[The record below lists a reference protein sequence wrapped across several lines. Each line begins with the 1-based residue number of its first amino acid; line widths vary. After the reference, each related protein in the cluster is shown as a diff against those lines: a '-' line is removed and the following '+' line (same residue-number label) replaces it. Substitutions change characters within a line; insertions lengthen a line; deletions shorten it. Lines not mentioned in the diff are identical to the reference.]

1 MVTDEQVKLL
11 RQRRMKGRSQ
21 ESAAAMAGMS
31 VRTARDWEEGL
42 LPSAAKKPR
51 QWRTRKDPFAD
62 VWESDVVPLL
72 KQDKK
77 GKLQAKT
84 ILKELRR
91 RYPEEYEK
99 GQLRTLQRRV
109 CDWRALHGPDKD
121 VIFPQEH
128 PPGREGAFD
137 FTHCKELGV
146 TICGVALVH
155 LLFVFR
161 LSFSGW
167 TWVELAFG
175 ETFEAV
181 SSGVQ
186 GALWDLGGVT
196 DIVRHDNL
204 SAATH
209 ELRKGGGRSL
219 NKRFK
224 DVLDHYDARS
234 TRIRPGQ
241 SHENGV
247 VEKGNDL
254 VKTALEQA
262 LILRGHR
269 DFATLETYMAFVR
282 KVVNDELNADVVQA
296 LAVERAHLKPLPS
309 AAVPSYTLHEPT
321 VRSWSTIRVGG
332 RAYSVPS
339 RLIGHKL
346 EVRQHPDVLEVFY
359 KTRLVETMPRL
370 RGAAEVRIDYR
381 HIIASLVR
389 KSGAFARYRFREELF
404 PSLTFRLAYDALKR
418 WRGER
423 ADIEYVRVLHLAATT
438 MESLVETALMLLLE
452 TGERFDYA
460 AVKALAVPEEIT
472 VPKVHIPA
480 PDLHAY
486 DQLLGGA
493 R

>member
-269 DFATLETYMAFVR
+269 DFATLETYMVFVR